1 MVDLQVLCMAPG
13 WPGLSRFVLA
23 PCAAPTE
30 STDHSSPRSTLS
42 KFCSFPVL
50 TMKMVRFNSARIQSN
65 FLMVTRSPWAFF
77 RNPHSM
83 VPSNLSCSFTV
94 IAGGR
99 GLAHTIA
106 QKMSIDC
113 LINIYFLFCRKIY
126 SPHTFGSPCS
136 KSFHWNLNLPLLVN
150 MAIGAGRRGVGL
162 LLLLF
167 RCLFTFGF
175 VYFGLCA

>member
-1 MVDLQVLCMAPG
+1 M
-13 WPGLSRFVLA
+13 SRFVLA

-30 STDHSSPRSTLS
+30 STDHSSPHSTLS

-50 TMKMVRFNSARIQSN
+50 TVKMVRFNSAQIQSN
-65 FLMVTRSPWAFF
+65 FLMVTRSLWAFF
-77 RNPHSM
+77 LNAHSM

-106 QKMSIDC
+106 QKMSIEC
-113 LINIYFLFCRKIY
+113 LINIYFFILQKDLF
-126 SPHTFGSPCS
+126 PPTFGSPCS
-136 KSFHWNLNLPLLVN
+136 KSFHWNCNLPLLVN
-150 MAIGAGRRGVGL
+150 IAIGAGRRGVGL
-162 LLLLF
+162 LLLLL